1 MIRAAHW
8 NISTDGRNTDEVGQ
22 EVEVDNQPTPTGKG
36 RCDYVLWGK
45 DGSPLAVIEAK
56 KTSENADNTYLRI
69 ASQEQQG
76 AYRF

>member
-8 NISTDGRNTDEVGQ
+8 NISMDGSNTDEVGQ

-45 DGSPLAVIEAK
+45 MDIH
-56 KTSENADNTYLRI
+56 
-69 ASQEQQG
+69 
-76 AYRF
+76 

>member
-8 NISTDGRNTDEVGQ
+8 NISTDGSNTDEVGQ

-56 KTSENADNTYLRI
+56 KNFKKCR
-69 ASQEQQG
+69 
-76 AYRF
+76 

>member
-8 NISTDGRNTDEVGQ
+8 NISMDGSNTDEVGQ

-45 DGSPLAVIEAK
+45 DGYPLAVIEAK
-56 KTSENADNTYLRI
+56 KTSKNADKGKNKLLYMLML
-69 ASQEQQG
+69 
-76 AYRF
+76 